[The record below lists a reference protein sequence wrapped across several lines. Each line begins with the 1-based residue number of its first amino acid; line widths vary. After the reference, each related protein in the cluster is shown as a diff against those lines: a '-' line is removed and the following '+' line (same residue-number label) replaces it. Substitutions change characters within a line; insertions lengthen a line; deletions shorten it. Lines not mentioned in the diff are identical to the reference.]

1 MYVLGHES
9 NIWDDMLSQE
19 VMMGDGWDSQCF
31 LRRREGEIKKE
42 EMNEERKEKDETNT
56 QAES

>member
-1 MYVLGHES
+1 
-9 NIWDDMLSQE
+9 MLSQE

>member
-42 EMNEERKEKDETNT
+42 EMNEER
-56 QAES
+56 S

>member
-1 MYVLGHES
+1 M
-9 NIWDDMLSQE
+9 
-19 VMMGDGWDSQCF
+19 DGIRSAF
-31 LRRREGEIKKE
+31 REEERGIKKE